1 MVDAVNGESLH
12 HEVIVVG
19 AGFGGVYAV
28 HRLLRDGRDVRCLEA
43 AADVGGV
50 WYHNRYPGAR
60 CDILSI
66 DYSYSF
72 SKELQDEWNWSERYA
87 PQEEILRYIQHVV
100 DRFDLR
106 RFIVFENRVIAM
118 QRDDAT
124 GLWSLRTDTGRTY
137 TARFVVM
144 ATGPLSLPRDPHFP
158 GFADFQGEVHR
169 TSRWPHQPISFEGKR
184 VGVIGTGSSGV
195 QSIPEIAKTAAH
207 LTVFQRTPVFA
218 VPARNARLSPD
229 DLAAVRARYA
239 EYRQELKSG
248 FAGNYMKTTGKKA
261 AEFTAAEQRHILDA
275 LWQEGGLGIA
285 SIFTD
290 VLTDELSNRVVA
302 DYVRERIREQIKD
315 PGLAEKLQP
324 RTYPI
329 ATKRPCVESGYYA
342 AFNQPNVALVDLR
355 ETPIERVTA
364 RGIQTSDKHHDLDM
378 IVLATGFDAVT
389 GALKAIDPVNS
400 QGRHLV
406 DEWAEGP
413 RTYLGLAVAG
423 FPNLFMVAGPGG
435 TSVLGNVVAVAEA
448 GVDWIAACITWLYAH
463 GYDTIEAT
471 SQAQDAWTDHVAEVG
486 RYTLFPKA
494 DSWYMGA
501 NVPGKKRMLLAYIG
515 GFSNYVGKCNEV
527 AAQDYAGFVAT
538 TRGTARPES
547 PPSAAYR

>member
-1 MVDAVNGESLH
+1 MAEASNGGSLH

-19 AGFGGVYAV
+19 AGFAGVYAV
-28 HRLLRDGRDVRCLEA
+28 HRLVRDGRDVLCLEA

-72 SKELQDEWNWSERYA
+72 SKELQDDWNWSERYA
-87 PQEEILRYIQHVV
+87 PQDEILRYIQHVA
-100 DRFDLR
+100 DRFGLR
-106 RFIVFENRVIAM
+106 RFMVFENRVTAM
-118 QRDDAT
+118 RRDDDS
-124 GLWSLRTDTGRTY
+124 GLWSLRTDAGTTY

-144 ATGPLSLPRDPHFP
+144 ATGPLSHPRDPDFP
-158 GFADFQGEVHR
+158 GFADFRGEVLR
-169 TSRWPHQPISFEGKR
+169 TSSWPHRAMSFEGRR

-218 VPARNARLSPD
+218 VPARNARFSPE

-239 EYRQELKSG
+239 EYRKELKSG
-248 FAGNYMKTTGKKA
+248 FAGNYMTTTGKKA
-261 AEFTAAEQRHILDA
+261 AEFSAAEQRRILDA
-275 LWQEGGLGIA
+275 LWLEGGLGIA

-290 VLTDELSNRVVA
+290 VLTDESANRVVA
-302 DYVRERIREQIKD
+302 DYVRERIREQIND
-315 PGLAEKLQP
+315 PAVAEKLLP

-342 AFNQPNVALVDLR
+342 AFNQPNVSLVDLR
-355 ETPIERVTA
+355 TTPIERVTPG
-364 RGIQTSDKHHDLDM
+364 GIQTSDRHYDLDV

-389 GALKAIDPVNS
+389 GALKAINPVNGK
-400 QGRHLV
+400 GRHLV

-413 RTYLGLAVAG
+413 TTYLGLAVAG

-448 GVDWIAACITWLYAH
+448 GVDWIADCISWLYAH
-463 GYDTIEAT
+463 GHDTIEAT
-471 SQAQDAWTDHVAEVG
+471 AKAQDAWTDHVAEVG

-501 NVPGKKRMLLAYIG
+501 NIPGKKRVLLAYIG

-527 AAQDYAGFVAT
+527 AATSYAGFVA
-538 TRGTARPES
+538 R
-547 PPSAAYR
+547 